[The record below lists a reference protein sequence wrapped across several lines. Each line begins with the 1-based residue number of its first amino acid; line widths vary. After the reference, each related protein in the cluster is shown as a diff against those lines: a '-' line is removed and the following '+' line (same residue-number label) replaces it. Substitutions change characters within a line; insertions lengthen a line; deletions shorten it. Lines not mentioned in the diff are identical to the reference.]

1 MTTRLLFNVSAAVEA
16 QTGIA
21 MLIAPA
27 HVIGLLLGDGLSQ
40 TGTAVTRV
48 LGIGLLSLGVSAW
61 ENARQQVKPAAR
73 IGICI
78 YNIGAAALLGMC
90 GTIGEMSGVML
101 WPAVGLH
108 GLIGATM
115 LWVILG
121 PSRKPSVD

>member
-1 MTTRLLFNVSAAVEA
+1 MSTRLLFNVSAVLEA
-16 QTGIA
+16 LTGIA
-21 MLIAPA
+21 MLFAPA
-27 HVIGLLLGDGLSQ
+27 FVIGLLLGDGLSQ
-40 TGTAVTRV
+40 TGTAVARV

-78 YNIGAAALLGMC
+78 YNIGAAVLLGMC
-90 GTIGEMSGVML
+90 GTIGEMSGVIL

-121 PSRKPSVD
+121 PSCKSSVD

>member
-1 MTTRLLFNVSAAVEA
+1 MTIRLLFNVPAVLEA
-16 QTGIA
+16 LTGIA
-21 MLIAPA
+21 MLFAPA
-27 HVIGLLLGDGLSQ
+27 FVIGLLLGNGLSQ
-40 TGTAVTRV
+40 SGTAVARV

-61 ENARQQVKPAAR
+61 ENAPQQVKPATR

-78 YNIGAAALLGMC
+78 YNIGAAVSLGMC

-121 PSRKPSVD
+121 PSRKSSVD